1 METPNNRRSEH
12 MRQKLIELRE
22 MENSI
27 IIFGDLQYPIGR
39 SSREIISKCIEEI
52 NNTTNQMP

>member
-39 SSREIISKCIEEI
+39 SSREKTSKCIEEI
-52 NNTTNQMP
+52 YNTTNQMP